1 MDPPLRDIAEIFDR
15 DAGYYRKNFLNGC
28 QRITTP
34 ADTLE
39 RVRLLMPKMGITRIA
54 NITGLDRL
62 GIPVVMVCRPN
73 ARSLAVSLG
82 KGLTMDAAK
91 ASGLMES
98 VEIYHAEHIEL
109 PLKFFSKR
117 HAERSHT
124 VVDTERLVSIANS
137 PFHNELPITWI
148 QGWDLIGR
156 RACWLPYETVH
167 ANYTASKAPGHGCFD
182 ASTNGLASGNTMIEA
197 ICHGICEVIERDALA
212 LWNHKS
218 FAGRADTAIDLE
230 TVTDIDCLS
239 LLDQMRGRGFSV
251 RLYDITS
258 DIDVPTIY
266 CVLQDDLNPNNHIG
280 IGSGTHPVREIATIR
295 ALTEA
300 AQVRTTYISGA
311 RDDLSL
317 EEFDE
322 EGRRT
327 KRVHADRL
335 AKEGH
340 VPRNFEDVPTADHDN
355 FLSDLTWL
363 LDRLTK
369 SGIDEVVAV
378 NLCRDDIGVAV
389 ARVVIPGLEGP
400 DDHSAFV
407 PGNRLRS
414 LKEAAE

>member
-1 MDPPLRDIAEIFDR
+1 MDPPLRHIAEIIDR
-15 DAGYYRKNFLNGC
+15 DAVQYRKIFLSGC

-39 RVRLLMPKMGITRIA
+39 RVRPLMPKMGITRIA

-62 GIPVVMVCRPN
+62 GVPVVMVCRPN

-98 VEIYHAEHIEL
+98 VEIFHAEHIER
-109 PLKFFSKR
+109 PLKFFSRR
-117 HAERSHT
+117 HAERGHSL
-124 VVDTERLVSIANS
+124 VNTERLVSIANS
-137 PFHNELPITWI
+137 PFHEDLPITWI
-148 QGWDLIGR
+148 EGWDLIGR
-156 RACWLPYETVH
+156 RSCWLPYETVH
-167 ANYTASKAPGHGCFD
+167 ANYTVSKAPGHGCFD
-182 ASTNGLASGNTMIEA
+182 ASTNGLASGNSLIEA

-212 LWNHKS
+212 LWNHRLM
-218 FAGRADTAIDLE
+218 AERADTAIDVQ
-230 TVTDIDCLS
+230 TVADADCLS
-239 LLDQMRGRGFSV
+239 LIQQMRERGFSV

-258 DIDVPTIY
+258 DIAVPTIY
-266 CVLQDDLNPNNHIG
+266 CVLQDELNPNNHVG

-317 EEFDE
+317 EEFDD
-322 EGRRT
+322 EGRHT
-327 KRVHADRL
+327 KRDHAGRL
-335 AKEGH
+335 AREGH
-340 VPRNFEDVPTADHDN
+340 APRSFKDLPTSDHDN

-363 LDRLTK
+363 LDQLTQ
-369 SGIDEVVAV
+369 SGIEEVVAV
-378 NLCRDDIGVAV
+378 NLTREDLGVAV

-400 DDHSAFV
+400 DDHNAFV

-414 LKEAAE
+414 LQEAAE